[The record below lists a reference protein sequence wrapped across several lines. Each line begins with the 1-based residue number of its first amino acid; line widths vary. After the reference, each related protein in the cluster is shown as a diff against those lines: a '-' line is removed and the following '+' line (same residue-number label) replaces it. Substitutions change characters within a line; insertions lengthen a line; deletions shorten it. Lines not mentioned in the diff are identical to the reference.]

1 MKLLKADDQ
10 RRVEIPGVSDPVRR
24 PVDID
29 TTQTAF
35 TNLRSLRIYCFDA
48 DSVINGHAEED
59 EVLIVVVAGSVEL
72 TMSESDMQVSSR
84 PLLLSAASDSQSD
97 PCAAYLPPHAA
108 YRLIPRGNA
117 EVAYARATPSGG
129 RPATVFK
136 AQASPD
142 QFGVTVLL
150 KENAYPQQLR
160 VRLLQIKALQQ
171 EISFTPIEDPEGMCE
186 ALVHIR
192 TVPAERGATLT
203 DADRRTS
210 PLESWDTLAVAP
222 GDRPTVRVA
231 MGSSALV
238 LVVLAA

>member
-10 RRVEIPGVSDPVRR
+10 RRVQVPGVPGRVRR

-29 TTQTAF
+29 RAQTAF
-35 TNLRSLRIYCFDA
+35 AHLRSLRIYCFDA

-59 EVLIVVVAGSVEL
+59 EVLIVVVTGSVEL
-72 TMSESDMQVSSR
+72 TMSENDMQVSSS
-84 PLLLSAASDSQSD
+84 PLFLSAASDSQSK

-117 EVAYARATPSGG
+117 EVAYARATPPGG
-129 RPATVFK
+129 RPATVFNS
-136 AQASPD
+136 QASPG

-171 EISFTPIEDPEGMCE
+171 EISFAPIPDPDATCE

-192 TVPAERGATLT
+192 IVPAERGATLT
-203 DADRRTS
+203 DADGRTS
-210 PLESWDTLAVAP
+210 PFESWDTLAVAP
-222 GDRPTVRVA
+222 GDCPTVRFA